1 MGDSGVLVQNPLQA
15 MMGVDGGKAMGGK
28 EVPSSKP
35 KAVLESAKSMT
46 GKLVEK
52 IDLTKTT
59 ILDAKSDL
67 SQMHVPKPNAHGQSM
82 VSERVKERQDAKSG
96 KRPLTRSLSSRK
108 AFREQHLSSHVA
120 LDLSL
125 VMMGI
130 HGILTLVIVCCGIAP
145 WFVETDTD
153 WWKPVWLFIWGW
165 PLVGLFWS
173 AANRP
178 ERAEV
183 YVNRMVVRMMVG
195 GKLIIPFD
203 EIQEVRL
210 LGNAICFMGLL
221 CEGRLPEIYPV
232 MAHNGVYIK
241 SRFCVGGIVMNLD
254 DTTEFCKALRE
265 AIGADNTT
273 DNDSG
278 GFTVGEKQEGSSA
291 QMDRIEEGD
300 VEEDEAEQEEEDSP
314 REDGSRD

>member
-130 HGILTLVIVCCGIAP
+130 HGILVRNPPPKVHPSHTARGNAP
-145 WFVETDTD
+145 IEAVAAF
-153 WWKPVWLFIWGW
+153 GS
-165 PLVGLFWS
+165 VGLACF
-173 AANRP
+173 
-178 ERAEV
+178 
-183 YVNRMVVRMMVG
+183 
-195 GKLIIPFD
+195 
-203 EIQEVRL
+203 L
-210 LGNAICFMGLL
+210 LHLL
-221 CEGRLPEIYPV
+221 CVCIQLAWAV
-232 MAHNGVYIK
+232 
-241 SRFCVGGIVMNLD
+241 
-254 DTTEFCKALRE
+254 
-265 AIGADNTT
+265 
-273 DNDSG
+273 
-278 GFTVGEKQEGSSA
+278 
-291 QMDRIEEGD
+291 
-300 VEEDEAEQEEEDSP
+300 
-314 REDGSRD
+314 